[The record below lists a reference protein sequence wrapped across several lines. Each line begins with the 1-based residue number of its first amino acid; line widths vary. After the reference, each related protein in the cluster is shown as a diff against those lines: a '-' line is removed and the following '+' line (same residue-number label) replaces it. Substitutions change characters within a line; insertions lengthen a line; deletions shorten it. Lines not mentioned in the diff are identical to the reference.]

1 MEKFKSRGFMHN
13 RINVVSFL
21 LIVQIAAVT
30 PVSAL
35 EEARLHVSGGGSPN
49 ELIFRAGQQEGFY
62 KQEGIELVPIVAGML
77 PGIQALIA
85 GAMDFSQIGGQG
97 AGAILRGA
105 PLKLVMVFDT
115 RPANWLVG
123 CKNIQ
128 KLDDLKGKKQVG
140 VSSFGAALDQMTREI
155 LPKHGIDPQRDVVL
169 RSITRSSD
177 RLPALLTGSV
187 DAAVLSATDTIKA
200 KEQGCHELLFY
211 GDEVEFISG
220 GVVVNNET
228 LAKRRDFVR
237 RFLRATL
244 KSFQWFKTNENGAM
258 ALMRQYSKLSTA
270 DAAKVYK
277 MVVPIYSPDGTI
289 PRDFQERM
297 IAQQTANLKIDKKI
311 TPDMVYDFSI
321 VDSLNR
327 EMRK

>member
-1 MEKFKSRGFMHN
+1 MRL
-13 RINVVSFL
+13 RINF
-21 LIVQIAAVT
+21 IACVFILQAVAVT
-30 PVSAL
+30 PVFAL
-35 EEARLHVSGGGSPN
+35 EEARLHISGGGSPN
-49 ELIFRAGQQEGFY
+49 ELIFRAGQHEGFY

-128 KLDDLKGKKQVG
+128 KLEDLKGNKQVG

-155 LPKHGIDPQRDVVL
+155 LPKHGLDPQRDVVL

-211 GDEVEFISG
+211 GDELEFISG
-220 GVVVNNET
+220 GVVVNNDT
-228 LAKRRDFVR
+228 LAKRHDFVR

-244 KSFQWFKTNENGAM
+244 KSFQWFKTNEKGAT
-258 ALMRQYSKLSTA
+258 ALMRQYGKLSSA
-270 DAAKVYK
+270 DAATVHK
-277 MVVPIYSPDGTI
+277 MVVPIYSRDGTI
-289 PRDFQERM
+289 PRSFQERM
-297 IAQQTANLKIDKKI
+297 IALQKANLKIEKKI
-311 TPDMVYDFSI
+311 TPEMVYDFSI

-327 EMRK
+327 EMGGK

>member
-1 MEKFKSRGFMHN
+1 MII
-13 RINVVSFL
+13 RIIIVSLFAL
-21 LIVQIAAVT
+21 NAVAVS
-30 PVSAL
+30 PVFAL
-35 EEARLHVSGGGSPN
+35 EEAKLHISGGGSPN
-49 ELIFRAGQQEGFY
+49 ELIFRAGQHEGFY
-62 KQEGIELVPIVAGML
+62 KEEGIELVPIVAGML

-128 KLDDLKGKKQVG
+128 KLEDLKGKKQVG

-155 LPKHGIDPQRDVVL
+155 LPKHGLDPQRDVVL
-169 RSITRSSD
+169 RSITRSAD

-200 KEQGCHELLFY
+200 KEQGCRELLFY
-211 GDEVEFISG
+211 GDELEFISG

-228 LAKRRDFVR
+228 LAKRHDFVR

-244 KSFQWFKTNENGAM
+244 KSFQWFKTNVEGATL
-258 ALMRQYSKLSTA
+258 LMQKYGKLSAA
-270 DAAKVYK
+270 DAATVHK
-277 MVVPIYSPDGTI
+277 MVVPIYSRDGTI
-289 PRDFQERM
+289 PRSFQERM
-297 IAQQTANLKIDKKI
+297 IAMQTANLKIDRKV
-311 TPDMVYDFSI
+311 TPEMVYDFSI
-321 VDSLNR
+321 VESLNH
-327 EMRK
+327 ELKK